1 MKYSIGVDLGGTGI
15 KVGLVERGSK
25 QIISTA
31 SAPTNAPRSPES
43 ICVDIVS
50 LSKKVAEDASVSYND
65 IEWIGIATPGIVKDN
80 TVVLA
85 SNLGWE
91 NVRLADI
98 LSGLSGK
105 DIFLAND
112 ANTAAY
118 AEAIWGNGV
127 GSKCLVA
134 ITLGTGVGGGI
145 VIDGKI
151 FEGVNGFAAEM
162 GHVILDPRGR
172 KCVCGKSGCLEAYC
186 SATAIIKASKAA
198 MLLNKDSAMWQLAS
212 GNLDNV
218 NGKTPFDAKELGDK
232 TASDVVEE
240 FIDYLAVGV
249 SNFINILQPDVVCIG
264 GGISRQ
270 GDNLIKPLADKVE
283 CCHLA

>member
-1 MKYSIGVDLGGTGI
+1 
-15 KVGLVERGSK
+15 
-25 QIISTA
+25 
-31 SAPTNAPRSPES
+31 
-43 ICVDIVS
+43 
-50 LSKKVAEDASVSYND
+50 
-65 IEWIGIATPGIVKDN
+65 
-80 TVVLA
+80 
-85 SNLGWE
+85 
-91 NVRLADI
+91 
-98 LSGLSGK
+98 
-105 DIFLAND
+105 
-112 ANTAAY
+112 
-118 AEAIWGNGV
+118 
-127 GSKCLVA
+127 
-134 ITLGTGVGGGI
+134 
-145 VIDGKI
+145 
-151 FEGVNGFAAEM
+151 M

-283 CCHLA
+283 CLSFGLRGSRSRVVAAKFKNEAGIIGAALLGLQEENHK